1 MYKVTRNKIELQSGD
16 PCGRNWPLIVTVTS
30 EELGADPNVFVYH
43 TDPDSKTGAMF
54 SNVASMQDMDLIAV
68 DESTFLPEENGT
80 ENNIPYYRTNT
91 VELNFYNLD
100 ELSRCWDIIKTDIA
114 SLVQEY
120 KVLEKQHLLEQEE
133 ITI

>member
-1 MYKVTRNKIELQSGD
+1 
-16 PCGRNWPLIVTVTS
+16 
-30 EELGADPNVFVYH
+30 
-43 TDPDSKTGAMF
+43 
-54 SNVASMQDMDLIAV
+54 MQDMDLIAV

-114 SLVQEY
+114 SLVREY